1 MRWLARLFRPWH
13 EGSLG
18 LTFTTGRK
26 AETFRTMTPSQGRER
41 GEMKHLNDQELMR
54 IVQSGDYSPASEI
67 YDRYSGRIYNF
78 AFRFLKNS
86 EAAEDATQEVFVKM
100 LKHANQFHG
109 DAKLSTW
116 LFSITANWCRDY
128 LRKADN
134 KSKESEDVLISLP
147 APSELAPDRNLER
160 RESERRVQRAL
171 QSLTAEQRE
180 AILLSRYQGLSYA
193 EIAQIAG
200 CSEGAV
206 KTRVFRA
213 METLKKILTGDAS
226 GGDRW
231 LNVVQ

>member
-1 MRWLARLFRPWH
+1 MAASH
-13 EGSLG
+13 
-18 LTFTTGRK
+18 
-26 AETFRTMTPSQGRER
+26 R
-41 GEMKHLNDQELMR
+41 GDRREMKHLSDQELMR
-54 IVQSGDYSPASEI
+54 IVQAGDFSPASEI
-67 YDRYSGRIYNF
+67 YDRYSSRIYNF
-78 AFRFLKNS
+78 AYRFLKNS

-134 KSKESEDVLISLP
+134 KAKEAEDVLFQIP
-147 APSELAPDRNLER
+147 APAELAPDRNLER
-160 RESERRVQRAL
+160 RQDEQRIQKAL
-171 QSLTAEQRE
+171 SALTPEQRE

-193 EIAQIAG
+193 EIAQISG

-213 METLKKILTGDAS
+213 METLKKALAGER
-226 GGDRW
+226 GGDRC
-231 LNVVQ
+231 LNAI

>member
-1 MRWLARLFRPWH
+1 MP
-13 EGSLG
+13 
-18 LTFTTGRK
+18 
-26 AETFRTMTPSQGRER
+26 PSKGREQ
-41 GEMKHLNDQELMR
+41 GEMKHLSDQELMR
-54 IVQSGDYSPASEI
+54 IVQAGDFSPASEI

-78 AFRFLKNS
+78 ALRFLKNS

-100 LKHANQFHG
+100 IKHANQFQG

-134 KSKESEDVLISLP
+134 KVKETEDVLVTLP
-147 APSELAPDRNLER
+147 APSSQSPDRTLEE
-160 RESERRVQRAL
+160 RENQIRVRRAL
-171 QSLTAEQRE
+171 EALTAEQRE

-213 METLKKILTGDAS
+213 METLKKVLAVDAQRGDQC
-226 GGDRW
+226 
-231 LNVVQ
+231 LNAMP

>member
-1 MRWLARLFRPWH
+1 MMP
-13 EGSLG
+13 SK
-18 LTFTTGRK
+18 GRD
-26 AETFRTMTPSQGRER
+26 A
-41 GEMKHLNDQELMR
+41 GEMKHLSDQELMR
-54 IVQSGDYSPASEI
+54 IVQGGDYSPASEI
-67 YDRYSGRIYNF
+67 YDRYSARIYNF
-78 AFRFLKNS
+78 AFRFLKNA

-100 LKHANQFHG
+100 MKHANQFQG

-134 KSKESEDVLISLP
+134 KAKEAEEVLVSLP
-147 APSELAPDRNLER
+147 APSELSPERNLEK
-160 RESERRVQRAL
+160 REDELRVQRAL
-171 QSLTAEQRE
+171 SALTPEQRE

-213 METLKKILTGDAS
+213 METLKKALTGDAR
-226 GGDRW
+226 GGDRC
-231 LNVVQ
+231 LNAV

>member
-1 MRWLARLFRPWH
+1 MVASNEIDRR
-13 EGSLG
+13 
-18 LTFTTGRK
+18 
-26 AETFRTMTPSQGRER
+26 
-41 GEMKHLNDQELMR
+41 EMKHLSDQELMR
-54 IVQSGDYSPASEI
+54 LVQAGDFSPASEI
-67 YDRYSGRIYNF
+67 YDRYSSRIYNF
-78 AFRFLKNS
+78 AYRFLRNS

-134 KSKESEDVLISLP
+134 RAKDSEDVLVTLP
-147 APSELAPDRNLER
+147 APSEFSPDRTLEQ
-160 RESERRVQRAL
+160 RENQLRIQKA
-171 QSLTAEQRE
+171 LTALTPAQRE

-193 EIAQIAG
+193 EIAQISG

-213 METLKKILTGDAS
+213 METLKKALGGEAS
-226 GGDRW
+226 GGERC
-231 LNVVQ
+231 LTAISGERTCRCGRPRHSTPHRVT

>member
-1 MRWLARLFRPWH
+1 
-13 EGSLG
+13 
-18 LTFTTGRK
+18 
-26 AETFRTMTPSQGRER
+26 
-41 GEMKHLNDQELMR
+41 MKHLSDQELMG
-54 IVQSGDYSPASEI
+54 IVQGGDFSPASEI

-78 AFRFLKNS
+78 ALRFLKNA

-100 LKHANQFHG
+100 LRHANQFHG

-134 KSKESEDVLISLP
+134 RTKESDDVLVTLP
-147 APSELAPDRNLER
+147 APAEFSPDRSLEQ
-160 RESERRVQRAL
+160 RENEQRVRKAL
-171 QSLTAEQRE
+171 AALTPEQRE

-213 METLKKILTGDAS
+213 METLKRTLMGDTR
-226 GGDRW
+226 GGDRC

>member
-1 MRWLARLFRPWH
+1 
-13 EGSLG
+13 
-18 LTFTTGRK
+18 
-26 AETFRTMTPSQGRER
+26 
-41 GEMKHLNDQELMR
+41 MKHLSDQELMR
-54 IVQSGDYSPASEI
+54 IVQAGDFSPATEI
-67 YDRYSGRIYNF
+67 YDRYSSRIYNF
-78 AFRFLKNS
+78 AYRFLRNS

-128 LRKADN
+128 LRKSDN
-134 KSKESEDVLISLP
+134 KAKESDVVLIQIP

-160 RESERRVQRAL
+160 RQNEQRVQRAL
-171 QSLTAEQRE
+171 GALTPEQRE

-193 EIAQIAG
+193 EIAQISG

-213 METLKKILTGDAS
+213 METLKKALLADS
-226 GGDRW
+226 QGGDRC
-231 LNVVQ
+231 LNAIS

>member
-1 MRWLARLFRPWH
+1 MH
-13 EGSLG
+13 
-18 LTFTTGRK
+18 
-26 AETFRTMTPSQGRER
+26 PSKGTES

-78 AFRFLKNS
+78 ALRFLKNS

-128 LRKADN
+128 LRKSDN
-134 KSKESEDVLISLP
+134 KSKESDDVLLTL
-147 APSELAPDRNLER
+147 ATPSELAPDRNMER
-160 RESERRVQRAL
+160 RQNEQLVRRAL
-171 QSLTAEQRE
+171 ESLTAEQRE

-213 METLKKILTGDAS
+213 METLKKTLMGTS
-226 GGDRW
+226 GGDRC
-231 LNVVQ
+231 LNVAQ

>member
-1 MRWLARLFRPWH
+1 
-13 EGSLG
+13 
-18 LTFTTGRK
+18 
-26 AETFRTMTPSQGRER
+26 
-41 GEMKHLNDQELMR
+41 MKLLSDQELMR
-54 IVQSGDYSPASEI
+54 IVQAGDYSPASEI

-78 AFRFLKNS
+78 AFRFLRNA

-134 KSKESEDVLISLP
+134 KSKESDDVLVTLP
-147 APSELAPDRNLER
+147 APAELAPDRSLEQ
-160 RESERRVQRAL
+160 REDAARVRRAL
-171 QSLTAEQRE
+171 EELTPEQRE

-213 METLKKILTGDAS
+213 METLKKTLMGDAR
-226 GGDRW
+226 GGDRC

>member
-1 MRWLARLFRPWH
+1 MF
-13 EGSLG
+13 
-18 LTFTTGRK
+18 
-26 AETFRTMTPSQGRER
+26 PSNSTEKR
-41 GEMKHLNDQELMR
+41 EMKHLSDQELMR
-54 IVQSGDYSPASEI
+54 LVQAGDFSPASEI
-67 YDRYSGRIYNF
+67 YDRYSSRIYNF
-78 AFRFLKNS
+78 AYRFLRNS

-134 KSKESEDVLISLP
+134 KAKDSEDVLVTLP
-147 APSELAPDRNLER
+147 APSEFSPDRTLEQ
-160 RESERRVQRAL
+160 RENQQRIQKA
-171 QSLTAEQRE
+171 LTALTPEQRE

-193 EIAQIAG
+193 EIAQISG

-213 METLKKILTGDAS
+213 METLKKALAGER
-226 GGDRW
+226 GGDRC
-231 LNVVQ
+231 LNAI

>member
-1 MRWLARLFRPWH
+1 
-13 EGSLG
+13 
-18 LTFTTGRK
+18 
-26 AETFRTMTPSQGRER
+26 
-41 GEMKHLNDQELMR
+41 MKHLSDQELMR
-54 IVQSGDYSPASEI
+54 IVQAGDFSPASEI

-100 LKHANQFHG
+100 LRHANQFHG

-134 KSKESEDVLISLP
+134 RAKDSDEVLVTLP
-147 APSELAPDRNLER
+147 ASAENSPDRNLER
-160 RESERRVQRAL
+160 RENEIRVRRAL
-171 QSLTAEQRE
+171 EGLTEEQRE
-180 AILLSRYQGLSYA
+180 AILLSRYHGLSYA

-213 METLKKILTGDAS
+213 METLKKTLAGTAR
-226 GGDRW
+226 GGDRC
-231 LNVVQ
+231 LNAVQ

>member
-1 MRWLARLFRPWH
+1 
-13 EGSLG
+13 
-18 LTFTTGRK
+18 
-26 AETFRTMTPSQGRER
+26 
-41 GEMKHLNDQELMR
+41 MKHLSDQELMR
-54 IVQSGDYSPASEI
+54 IVQAGDLSPASEI

-78 AFRFLKNS
+78 ALRFLKNS
-86 EAAEDATQEVFVKM
+86 EAAEDAMQEVFVKM
-100 LKHANQFHG
+100 IRHASQFQG

-134 KSKESEDVLISLP
+134 KSKESDDVLVTLP
-147 APSELAPDRNLER
+147 APLEQLPDRNLEQ
-160 RESERRVQRAL
+160 RENEERIQRAL
-171 QSLTAEQRE
+171 KALTPEQRE

-193 EIAQIAG
+193 EIAQISG

-213 METLKKILTGDAS
+213 METLKKALLGEAR

-231 LNVVQ
+231 LNAVR

>member
-1 MRWLARLFRPWH
+1 
-13 EGSLG
+13 
-18 LTFTTGRK
+18 
-26 AETFRTMTPSQGRER
+26 
-41 GEMKHLNDQELMR
+41 MKHLSDQELMR
-54 IVQSGDYSPASEI
+54 FVQAGDLSPASEI

-78 AFRFLKNS
+78 ALRFLKNA

-100 LKHANQFHG
+100 IRHASQFQG

-134 KSKESEDVLISLP
+134 KSKESDDVLVTLP
-147 APSELAPDRNLER
+147 APLDQAPDRHLEH
-160 RESERRVQRAL
+160 RENEIRVQRAL
-171 QSLTAEQRE
+171 QALTPEQRE

-193 EIAQIAG
+193 EIAQISG

-213 METLKKILTGDAS
+213 METLKKALTAEPR

-231 LNVVQ
+231 LNVVH

>member
-1 MRWLARLFRPWH
+1 MDASH
-13 EGSLG
+13 E
-18 LTFTTGRK
+18 RD
-26 AETFRTMTPSQGRER
+26 RR
-41 GEMKHLNDQELMR
+41 EMKHLSDQELMR
-54 IVQSGDYSPASEI
+54 IVQAGDFSPASEI
-67 YDRYSGRIYNF
+67 YDRYSSRIYNF
-78 AFRFLKNS
+78 AYRFLKNS

-134 KSKESEDVLISLP
+134 KSKESDDVLVTLP
-147 APSELAPDRNLER
+147 APSEFSPERTLEQRENER
-160 RESERRVQRAL
+160 RIQKAL
-171 QSLTAEQRE
+171 GALTPEQRE

-193 EIAQIAG
+193 EIAQISG

-213 METLKKILTGDAS
+213 METLKKALGGDAS
-226 GGDRW
+226 GGERC
-231 LNVVQ
+231 LTAI

>member
-1 MRWLARLFRPWH
+1 MQASNTSDRR
-13 EGSLG
+13 
-18 LTFTTGRK
+18 
-26 AETFRTMTPSQGRER
+26 
-41 GEMKHLNDQELMR
+41 EMKHLSDQELMR
-54 IVQSGDYSPASEI
+54 IVQAGDFSPASEI
-67 YDRYSGRIYNF
+67 YDRYSTRIYNF
-78 AFRFLKNS
+78 AYRFLKNS

-134 KSKESEDVLISLP
+134 RAKEAEEVLYTLP

-160 RESERRVQRAL
+160 RQDEQRIQKAL
-171 QSLTAEQRE
+171 SALTPEQRE

-213 METLKKILTGDAS
+213 METLKKALAGDVR
-226 GGDRW
+226 GGGRC
-231 LNVVQ
+231 LNAIS

>member
-1 MRWLARLFRPWH
+1 
-13 EGSLG
+13 
-18 LTFTTGRK
+18 
-26 AETFRTMTPSQGRER
+26 
-41 GEMKHLNDQELMR
+41 MKHLSDQELMR
-54 IVQSGDYSPASEI
+54 IVQAGDYSPASEI

-78 AFRFLKNS
+78 AFRFLKNA

-100 LKHANQFHG
+100 MRHASQFNG

-134 KSKESEDVLISLP
+134 KAKETDDVLVTLP
-147 APSELAPDRNLER
+147 ASSDHAPDRNLEQ
-160 RESERRVQRAL
+160 RENEERVRRAL
-171 QSLTAEQRE
+171 NALTAEQRE

-213 METLKKILTGDAS
+213 METLKKTLIGEMG
-226 GGDRW
+226 GGDRC

>member
-1 MRWLARLFRPWH
+1 
-13 EGSLG
+13 
-18 LTFTTGRK
+18 
-26 AETFRTMTPSQGRER
+26 
-41 GEMKHLNDQELMR
+41 MKHLSDQELMR
-54 IVQSGDYSPASEI
+54 IVQAGDYSPASEI
-67 YDRYSGRIYNF
+67 YDRYSSRIYNF
-78 AFRFLKNS
+78 AFRFLKNA
-86 EAAEDATQEVFVKM
+86 EAAEDAMQEVFVKM
-100 LKHANQFHG
+100 IRHAGQFQG

-134 KSKESEDVLISLP
+134 KPKESEEVLISLP
-147 APSELAPDRNLER
+147 ASSENSPERNLEK
-160 RESERRVQRAL
+160 REDELRVRRAL
-171 QSLTAEQRE
+171 SSLTPEQRE

-213 METLKKILTGDAS
+213 METLKKALAVDAG

-231 LNVVQ
+231 LNAAR

>member
-1 MRWLARLFRPWH
+1 
-13 EGSLG
+13 
-18 LTFTTGRK
+18 
-26 AETFRTMTPSQGRER
+26 
-41 GEMKHLNDQELMR
+41 MKHLSDQELMR
-54 IVQSGDYSPASEI
+54 IVQGGDFSPASEI

-78 AFRFLKNS
+78 ALRFLKNP

-100 LKHANQFHG
+100 IKHANQFQG

-134 KSKESEDVLISLP
+134 KVKETDDVLLTLP
-147 APSELAPDRNLER
+147 APAELGPDRALER
-160 RESERRVQRAL
+160 REDQIRIQRAL
-171 QSLTAEQRE
+171 EVLTDEQRE

-193 EIAQIAG
+193 EIAQVAG

-213 METLKKILTGDAS
+213 METLKKLLSVDAR
-226 GGDRW
+226 GGDRC
-231 LNVVQ
+231 LNALP

>member
-1 MRWLARLFRPWH
+1 
-13 EGSLG
+13 
-18 LTFTTGRK
+18 
-26 AETFRTMTPSQGRER
+26 
-41 GEMKHLNDQELMR
+41 MKHLNDQELMR
-54 IVQSGDYSPASEI
+54 IVQAGDYSPASEI

-78 AFRFLKNS
+78 AFRFLKNA
-86 EAAEDATQEVFVKM
+86 EAAEDAVQEVFVKM
-100 LKHANQFHG
+100 MRHANQFNG

-134 KSKESEDVLISLP
+134 KNKESADVLVSLP
-147 APSELAPDRNLER
+147 TPSELAPDRNLER
-160 RESERRVQRAL
+160 RENEQLVRRAL
-171 QSLTAEQRE
+171 DSLTTEQRE

-213 METLKKILTGDAS
+213 METLKKTLAGEARGVMVGVID
-226 GGDRW
+226 
-231 LNVVQ
+231 V